1 MATYKTKYSQFIVN
15 SSKQLPYTIHDDII
29 VLNLNAS
36 ITKKVNLSKLINIL
50 GTALETSNKVNLC
63 NYASLLFKLELN
75 YNSDASL
82 DLIEDIVNCIK
93 EEFDDIELMQN
104 NMENCGEIDCQPIST
119 MVSFDSEN
127 NIIYANSIITDSL
140 KKLGYVD
147 NQLYS
152 VIDYSIDL
160 REIFPTDILLT
171 LPVATEKNKQQYTK
185 IKDIILGDN

>member
-1 MATYKTKYSQFIVN
+1 MATYKTKYSQFVVN

-82 DLIEDIVNCIK
+82 DLIEEIVNCIK